1 MAKGCVL
8 QKQSS
13 SIILENYTHVID
25 AIPLI
30 KPHPAGSSRAGLLLL
45 LAHPNRFK
53 LIPHYIKGYF
63 TSRLFSCHFSSLLC
77 TFLDCIF
84 MPLFSACQSS
94 SDQQIS
100 SWKIFISSFTQRKWQ
115 RSFNSWS
122 DLIIQGEKRTPWAP
136 RFGLFIESKSRHLWP
151 LQWNYLLSN
160 EQEIDSVDH
169 EQCPPLIIG
178 VLWMKKKASL
188 GYYCR
193 GCPLQEMPSSRVGTL
208 IY

>member
-53 LIPHYIKGYF
+53 LIPYYIKGYF

-100 SWKIFISSFTQRKWQ
+100 IRGFFLVEKSSFLPSRKENGKDPSIHDQ
-115 RSFNSWS
+115 TSSSKGKKGRLGLLVSVSSSNLKVDTFDPCNGIICYPTSRK
-122 DLIIQGEKRTPWAP
+122 LIRLITNNAP
-136 RFGLFIESKSRHLWP
+136 
-151 LQWNYLLSN
+151 LLS
-160 EQEIDSVDH
+160 SVCY
-169 EQCPPLIIG
+169 E
-178 VLWMKKKASL
+178 
-188 GYYCR
+188 
-193 GCPLQEMPSSRVGTL
+193 
-208 IY
+208 

>member
-1 MAKGCVL
+1 MLKAV
-8 QKQSS
+8 SS
-13 SIILENYTHVID
+13 STSARRAAAIILENSRD
-25 AIPLI
+25 WCN
-30 KPHPAGSSRAGLLLL
+30 PAHKTSSCARLLLL
-45 LAHPNRFK
+45 LIQIDLSSTTTSKATLLPASFHATFQASFVLFLTAFLCLFSVLAKVVVINRF
-53 LIPHYIKGYF
+53 
-63 TSRLFSCHFSSLLC
+63 
-77 TFLDCIF
+77 
-84 MPLFSACQSS
+84 
-94 SDQQIS
+94 S

-178 VLWMKKKASL
+178 VLWMKKKASAQL
-188 GYYCR
+188 
-193 GCPLQEMPSSRVGTL
+193 LL
-208 IY
+208 

>member
-1 MAKGCVL
+1 MLKAV
-8 QKQSS
+8 SS
-13 SIILENYTHVID
+13 STSARRAAAIILENSRD
-25 AIPLI
+25 WCN
-30 KPHPAGSSRAGLLLL
+30 PAHKTSSCARLLLL
-45 LAHPNRFK
+45 LIQIDLSSTTTSKATLLPASFHATFQASFVLFLTAFLCLFSVLAKVVVINRF
-53 LIPHYIKGYF
+53 
-63 TSRLFSCHFSSLLC
+63 
-77 TFLDCIF
+77 
-84 MPLFSACQSS
+84 
-94 SDQQIS
+94 S

>member
-1 MAKGCVL
+1 MLKAV
-8 QKQSS
+8 SS
-13 SIILENYTHVID
+13 STSARRAAAIILENSRD
-25 AIPLI
+25 WCN
-30 KPHPAGSSRAGLLLL
+30 PAHKTSSCARLLLL
-45 LAHPNRFK
+45 IQIDLSSTTTSKATLLPASFHATFQASFVLFLTAFLCLFSVLAKAVVINRF
-53 LIPHYIKGYF
+53 
-63 TSRLFSCHFSSLLC
+63 LLGD
-77 TFLDCIF
+77 FF
-84 MPLFSACQSS
+84 
-94 SDQQIS
+94 S

-178 VLWMKKKASL
+178 VLWMKKKASARL
-188 GYYCR
+188 
-193 GCPLQEMPSSRVGTL
+193 LL
-208 IY
+208 